1 MKSNFIKSIALVGIA
16 ALLSACGT
24 ETNTETT
31 NKNITSDEIV
41 LTAQPQATG
50 NFPTAKNGDTL
61 LGNPDY
67 PAISYGAF
75 RTTSRTEVNV
85 PSVSEIK
92 EDLLLMEAMGFKIL
106 RTYNTQGFSDTANL
120 LVAIDELNDA
130 DENFEM
136 YVMLGIWI
144 DALNSWTDQATDPE
158 QNNPANY
165 LEVAKAVEMVNQYP
179 DIIKVLA
186 VGNEAMVHWA
196 PYHVS
201 PTIILEHVTELQAK
215 KANGDVPQNVWIT
228 SSDNYASWSGL
239 GDYNHPDLAKLVEAV
254 DYVSL
259 HSYPFHDTHYAN
271 AFWLVPE
278 EEQTLSSI
286 QQVDAAMVRAN
297 THLLSQV
304 KLAQNYLASQGV
316 TKQIHIGETGWSS
329 ETNVLYGDEG
339 SKAADEYKQRA
350 FYESTR
356 LWSDEFGASLFFF
369 QAFDEPWKGDAQN
382 TGDSEKHFGL
392 IDIDGQAKYAIWDLV
407 DSGAFDNLT
416 RGNHSIFKT
425 HGGVEQTVLEMVK
438 APNLKP
444 ITDKPE
450 GGETYVVL
458 GSGLTAGAQAT
469 AWEDTA
475 YLAEENGVLVLT
487 TAPTA
492 GVLKAW
498 GWGAGVVLD
507 GQAGANL
514 AGFEN
519 GTLTFEIKGT
529 TVSKINIGFQTGL
542 YDNNGRPQTNNYVQF
557 GHSGRAITNDWVTHR
572 ISIAELIKGAPNFSD
587 VTSLIYFSGTTDIDG
602 GVVELRNIRFAK

>member
-1 MKSNFIKSIALVGIA
+1 MKSSFIKSMTMVGISV
-16 ALLSACGT
+16 LLSACGT
-24 ETNTETT
+24 ETSTETA
-31 NKNITSDEIV
+31 NKDVPSDRIV
-41 LTAQPQATG
+41 LTEQPQATG

-61 LGNPDY
+61 LGNADY

-75 RTTSRTEVNV
+75 RTTSRTEGNV
-85 PSVSEIK
+85 PSVAEIK
-92 EDLLLMEAMGFKIL
+92 EDLLLMEAMGFKVL

-144 DALNSWTDQATDPE
+144 DALNSWTNQDTDPE

-179 DIIKVLA
+179 EIIKVLA

-201 PTIILEHVTELQAK
+201 PTIILEHVTDLQDK
-215 KANGDVPQNVWIT
+215 KANGDIPQDVWIT
-228 SSDNYASWSGL
+228 SSDNYASWSGI
-239 GDYNHPDLAKLVEAV
+239 GDYNHPDLAKLVNAV

-271 AFWLVPE
+271 GFWLVPE

-286 QQVDAAMVRAN
+286 KQVDAAMERAK

-304 KLAQNYLASQGV
+304 KLAQNYLASQGL

-339 SKAADEYKQRA
+339 SKAADEYKQKA

-369 QAFDEPWKGDAQN
+369 QAFDEPWKGDDQN
-382 TGDSEKHFGL
+382 PGDSEKHFGL
-392 IDIDGQAKYAIWDLV
+392 IDINGQAKYVIWDLV

-416 RGNHSIFKT
+416 RGSHGIFKT
-425 HGGVEQTVLEMVK
+425 HGGVEQTVFETVK
-438 APNLKP
+438 APNPKP

-450 GGETYVVL
+450 DGDTYVVL
-458 GSGLTAGAQAT
+458 GSGLSSGAQAT

-514 AGFEN
+514 TGFEN
-519 GTLTFEIKGT
+519 GTLTFQIKGT
-529 TVSKINIGFQTGL
+529 TASKINIGFQTGL

-557 GHSGRAITNDWVTHR
+557 GTAERAITHDWVTHKV
-572 ISIAELIKGAPNFSD
+572 SIAELRKGSPNFSD
-587 VTSLIYFSGTTDIDG
+587 VTSLFYLSGTTDIDG
-602 GVVELRNIRFAK
+602 GVVEVRNIRFAK

>member
-1 MKSNFIKSIALVGIA
+1 MKSSFIKSMTMVGISV
-16 ALLSACGT
+16 LLSACGT
-24 ETNTETT
+24 ETSTETA
-31 NKNITSDEIV
+31 NKDVPSDRIV
-41 LTAQPQATG
+41 LTEQPQATG

-61 LGNPDY
+61 LGNADY

-75 RTTSRTEVNV
+75 RTTSRTEGNV
-85 PSVSEIK
+85 PSVAEIK
-92 EDLLLMEAMGFKIL
+92 EDLLLMEAMGFKVL

-144 DALNSWTDQATDPE
+144 DALNSWTNQDTDPE

-179 DIIKVLA
+179 EIIKVLA

-201 PTIILEHVTELQAK
+201 PTIILEHVTDLQDK
-215 KANGDVPQNVWIT
+215 KANGDIPQDVWIT
-228 SSDNYASWSGL
+228 SSDNYASWSGI
-239 GDYNHPDLAKLVEAV
+239 GDYNHPDLAKLVNAV

-271 AFWLVPE
+271 GFWLVPE

-286 QQVDAAMVRAN
+286 KQVNAAMERAK

-304 KLAQNYLASQGV
+304 KLAQNYLASQGL

-339 SKAADEYKQRA
+339 SKAADEYKQKA

-369 QAFDEPWKGDAQN
+369 QAFDEPWKGDDQN
-382 TGDSEKHFGL
+382 PGDSEKHFGL
-392 IDIDGQAKYAIWDLV
+392 IDINGQAKYVIWDLV

-416 RGNHSIFKT
+416 RGSHGIFKT
-425 HGGVEQTVLEMVK
+425 HGGVEQTVFETVK
-438 APNLKP
+438 APNPKP

-450 GGETYVVL
+450 DGDTYVVL
-458 GSGLTAGAQAT
+458 GSGLSSGAQAT

-514 AGFEN
+514 TGFEN
-519 GTLTFEIKGT
+519 GTLTFQIKGT
-529 TVSKINIGFQTGL
+529 TASKINIGFQTGL

-557 GHSGRAITNDWVTHR
+557 GTAERAITHDWVTHKV
-572 ISIAELIKGAPNFSD
+572 SIAELRKGSPNFSD
-587 VTSLIYFSGTTDIDG
+587 VTSLFYLSGTTDIDG
-602 GVVELRNIRFAK
+602 GVVEVRNIRFAK